1 MDFSAYPPSGRYYGG
16 TERKIG
22 ILIEG
27 TPYMIKFQ
35 KASAFGLRN
44 NHLSEHIGSLL
55 FNMLGL
61 PAQETLLGTYN
72 GQPVVACRDF
82 IGGNEQFVPFN
93 DVGESSLDR
102 DKETYQYDY
111 EDIMQM
117 LRDNSKLTCVQETM
131 SAFWEMYIID
141 ALVGNFDRHGANWG
155 FIKKNNAYRLAPI
168 FDNGSCLFPSLPED
182 QMSSIIR
189 SPEQTDA
196 RVYEFPTSQIR
207 LNGKKSS
214 YFEVINSLAFPECN
228 KALAAVISRSS
239 LSDILATVEDIAEL
253 SDAQKRFYRH
263 MLLNRYEKILAAPYE
278 RLMGGRQ

>member
-1 MDFSAYPPSGRYYGG
+1 MEFSGWPSSGRYYGG

-22 ILIEG
+22 VLVDG
-27 TPYMIKFQ
+27 NPYMIKFQ

-44 NHLSEHIGSLL
+44 NHISEHIGSLL
-55 FNMLGL
+55 FNILGL

-82 IGGNEQFVPFN
+82 IEESEQFVPFN

-102 DKETYQYDY
+102 DRETYQYDY

-117 LRDNSKLTCVQETM
+117 LRDNSKLTCVQETV

-155 FIKKNNAYRLAPI
+155 FIKKDNAYRLAPI

-182 QMSSIIR
+182 QMLSIVQ

-207 LNGKKSS
+207 LDGKKSS
-214 YFEVINSLAFPECN
+214 YHEVISSLAFSECN
-228 KALAAVISRSS
+228 KALAAVVSRSS
-239 LSDILATVEDIAEL
+239 LKEVLGSVEGIAEL
-253 SDAQKRFYRH
+253 SDTQKQFYCH
-263 MLLNRYEKILAAPYE
+263 MLQNRYEKILLASYE
-278 RLMGGRQ
+278 RLTKGAR